1 VPEITRRRLL
11 AFAGAGVLGLVGL
24 RLLLP
29 RLMRHGA
36 PRRLDSATAAF
47 VEKCFAGIDRSQV
60 WDAHVHLIGLGAGG
74 TGCRVDPEMLSHL
87 HPIKRFQFDM
97 YKAAAGITDPA
108 SADADYV
115 ERLLRLHRDANPAG
129 KLVLL
134 AFDHYVDEQGV
145 ERPELSALYTPN
157 EYVLRLAAEH
167 PDLVA
172 CASIHPYRA
181 DCLDRLDAVAA
192 SGARCVKWLPN
203 AMGIDP
209 GSARCDPFYRRL
221 AQMRLPLITH
231 GGKEYAM
238 DAASHQ
244 DLGNPLRLRRA
255 LDAGVRV
262 VVAHCAALGSFRDLD
277 RDGQPQARSFDLFM
291 RLFAEAEYEENLFA
305 DISTLAH
312 THHGL
317 GPLRELLRASELHHR
332 LVYGSDYPLPALR
345 FMLSPSKLQLG
356 GLLTAGDR
364 RMCNELFRTNPL
376 LFDFAVNRSLRLVE
390 NGKVYRFSTR
400 VFETQWLFT

>member
-1 VPEITRRRLL
+1 
-11 AFAGAGVLGLVGL
+11 
-24 RLLLP
+24 
-29 RLMRHGA
+29 MRHGSSRHPSPEA
-36 PRRLDSATAAF
+36 AAF
-47 VEKCFAGIDRSQV
+47 VERCFSGIDRSRV

-74 TGCRVDPEMLSHL
+74 TGCRVDPEMSSHL

-97 YKAAAGITDPA
+97 YKAGAGITDPA
-108 SADADYV
+108 TADADYV
-115 ERLLRLHRDANPAG
+115 ERLLQLHRAANPSG

-134 AFDHYVDEQGV
+134 AFDHYVDEHGV
-145 ERPELSALYTPN
+145 EWPELSPLYTPN
-157 EYVLRLAAEH
+157 EYVLRLASEH

-172 CASIHPYRA
+172 CASVHPYRA
-181 DCLDRLDAVAA
+181 DCLERLDTVAA
-192 SGARCVKWLPN
+192 SGAQCVKWLPN

-221 AQMRLPLITH
+221 AELRLPLITH

-238 DAASHQ
+238 DAGLHQ

-262 VVAHCAALGSFRDLD
+262 VVAHCAAMGSFRDLD
-277 RDGQPQARSFDLFM
+277 RDGQPQTRSFDLFL
-291 RLFAEAEYEENLFA
+291 RLFTEDRYEENLFA

-312 THHGL
+312 VHHGL
-317 GPLRELLRASELHHR
+317 GPLRELLKTPEWHPR

-345 FMLSPSKLQLG
+345 FMVIPSKLQLG
-356 GLLTAGDR
+356 GLLEPEDR

-390 NGKVYRFSTR
+390 DGKVHRFSPR
-400 VFETQWLFT
+400 VFETEWLFSPGYLDV